1 VPRLAFSMKLHKDK
15 GARACGAVAQKPM
28 GGRLEL
34 VGGSPAGTYLGR
46 VARSGFLLARV
57 RWSAWGTEAL
67 PEWAWPIK
75 TRRPAL
81 LQFAAL
87 LQ

>member
-1 VPRLAFSMKLHKDK
+1 
-15 GARACGAVAQKPM
+15 M

-46 VARSGFLLARV
+46 VAQSGFLLARA

-67 PEWAWPIK
+67 PEWARPIK

-87 LQ
+87 LQWARPSNYSNFFFQIIKTALI